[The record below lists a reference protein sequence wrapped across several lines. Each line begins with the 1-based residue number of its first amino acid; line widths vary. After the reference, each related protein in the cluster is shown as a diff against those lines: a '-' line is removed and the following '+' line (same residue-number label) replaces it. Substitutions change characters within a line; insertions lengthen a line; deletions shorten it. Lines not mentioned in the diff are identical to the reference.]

1 MLNEIKGS
9 STVVD
14 RAISGQGLSG
24 TWQESPL
31 VGADVLMKTHHS
43 GSPKAFRLTE
53 RPFLQLVNVR
63 GDTRDAAF
71 VRAVQSVIG
80 CLPPEKPNTTAQG
93 NGYTMMWLGPDEWL
107 VCSEAAHDASRPA
120 PLEASLRA
128 AFAGQFSAAVDIG
141 SGYTVLEIDGPKTRE
156 VLSRGCPLDLHPK
169 LFGEGQCAQSH
180 FFKASLTL
188 VPLGGDRFDLIVRRS
203 FADYFVKI
211 MLDAAAPL
219 IA

>member
-31 VGADVLMKTHHS
+31 VGADALMKSHQS

-53 RPFLQLVNVR
+53 RPFLQLVNER
-63 GDTRDAAF
+63 GDTRDPAF
-71 VRAVQSVIG
+71 VKAIQNVIG
-80 CLPPEKPNTTAQG
+80 CVPPEKANTIARG
-93 NGYTMMWLGPDEWL
+93 NGYTMLWLGPDEWL
-107 VCSEAAHDASRPA
+107 VQSDAAHDASRAA
-120 PLEASLRA
+120 PLEATLRD
-128 AFAGQFSAAVDIG
+128 AFVGQFSAAVDIG
-141 SGYTVLEIDGPKTRE
+141 SSYTVLDIDGPKTRE

-169 LFGEGQCAQSH
+169 VFAEGQCAQNH
-180 FFKASLTL
+180 YFKASMTL
-188 VPLGGDRFDLIVRRS
+188 VPLGGDRFELVIRRS

-211 MLDAAAPL
+211 MLDAAEPL